1 MTEMSAYIRSHPSF
15 VMLAPSTV
23 RRAEYTPAANVT
35 RRMHWA
41 QLSGCT
47 GWREHRA
54 MPPQVHC
61 VRHDC
66 AHTVGD
72 RIARLIVR
80 VHQRDVSR
88 IGRRDGAGE
97 VARHRVSTRLGA
109 LAGAFRLL
117 ASDLHPV
124 VRVVGVEGSPVHN
137 LGRLRVKDCDHKAA
151 LLGVDAGNRLMR
163 LESEDSFLSRAAT
176 DHTVATGADRRRR
189 RGR

>member
-1 MTEMSAYIRSHPSF
+1 MSAYIRSHPSF

-35 RRMHWA
+35 RRMQGLSSVGA
-41 QLSGCT
+41 QGGESIGQC
-47 GWREHRA
+47 
-54 MPPQVHC
+54 PPQVHC
-61 VRHDC
+61 VRYDC

-124 VRVVGVEGSPVHN
+124 VRVVSVEGSPVRN
-137 LGRLRVKDCDHKAA
+137 LGRLRVEDCDHKAA
-151 LLGVDAGNRLMR
+151 LLGLDAGNRLMR
-163 LESEDSFLSRAAT
+163 LESEDPFLSRAAT
-176 DHTVATGADRRRR
+176 DHTVATGADGRRWGWR
-189 RGR
+189 